1 MDLLEAPLLSTEFL
15 VVDTET
21 NGKAGDACELTE
33 VGAVLVGG
41 GELHERW
48 ETLVHARAPLSRG
61 IQRFTG
67 ITQDMVDEA
76 PAAEVALPELA
87 ELMEGRVLVGHN
99 VSFDRRVLAQ
109 AFERAGMEWPK
120 PPALCTVA
128 LARRFAPLARQRK
141 LVALAGALG
150 IDVEVAHRAL
160 ADAETCAR
168 VFCALFPKLCANAG
182 TVRDALA
189 LLRPK
194 PRKPKDPLPARRAM
208 HLPDFG
214 ELPDEPGVYIFR
226 NAEGQPLYVGKSVR
240 IRSRARSHF
249 APSSPTG
256 DWTAQASIVD
266 HRATRSELGALVLEN
281 RLIKA
286 LRPPGNVKLKHQ
298 DPYVYLRCRFDV
310 NYPVLEVAP
319 EPASGHAVN
328 VGPLRGR
335 ASAVELKEQL
345 DSLFNLRHCGR
356 KMKRRYHPSAYGQMG
371 RCLSPC
377 LGDLDPNLYRRRLD
391 AALDLFTASS
401 DGGAA
406 LLAHVEGQMRAAAAE
421 RRFERAAWL
430 RRRHARLRILLERLG
445 PFLRAAHAHPR
456 LVLAGE
462 AGVEGVDAFWLVG
475 GRIADWGPVSS
486 VEEVVERTAAA
497 LRMRAEPY
505 VPPDEVQELRI
516 VSTWLDTHEVDTLE
530 LEPRPSRSELAGF
543 AQRHGLRELA
553 PSRRMSDSRNA
564 QAHSTILTP

>member
-1 MDLLEAPLLSTEFL
+1 MDLLDAALRDTEFL

-21 NGKAGDACELTE
+21 NGKAGDACEMTE

-67 ITQDMVDEA
+67 ITQGMVDEA
-76 PAAEVALPELA
+76 PAAEIVLPELA
-87 ELMEGRVLVGHN
+87 QQLEGRVLVGHN
-99 VSFDRRVLAQ
+99 VSFDRRVLEQ
-109 AFERAGMEWPK
+109 AFGRAGLTWPD

-128 LARRFAPLARQRK
+128 IARRLAPLARQRK

-150 IDVEVAHRAL
+150 VEVEVAHRAL

-168 VFCALFPKLCANAG
+168 VFCALFPKLCANAA
-182 TVRDALA
+182 TVGQALE
-189 LLRPK
+189 LMRPRRRAK
-194 PRKPKDPLPARRAM
+194 PRDPLPARRAL
-208 HLPDFG
+208 HLPDFS
-214 ELPDEPGVYIFR
+214 ELPNEPGVYIFR
-226 NAEGQPLYVGKSVR
+226 NAEGQPLYVGKSVKL
-240 IRSRARSHF
+240 RSRARSHF
-249 APSSPTG
+249 APSSATG

-266 HRATRSELGALVLEN
+266 HRATRSELGALLLEY

-319 EPASGHAVN
+319 EPAAGHAVN

-345 DSLFNLRHCGR
+345 DSLFGLRHCGR
-356 KMKRRYHPSAYGQMG
+356 RMQRRYHPSAYGQMG
-371 RCLSPC
+371 RCMSPC
-377 LGDLDPNLYRRRLD
+377 LGDLDPNVYRRRLD
-391 AALDLFTASS
+391 EALGLFTGSS

-421 RRFERAAWL
+421 KRFERAAWL

-462 AGVEGVDAFWLVG
+462 KGVDGLDAFWLVG
-475 GRIADWGPVSS
+475 GRVVDWGAVRSPD
-486 VEEVVERTAAA
+486 EVVERTDAA
-497 LRMRAEPY
+497 LRRRAEPY

-516 VSTWLDTHEVDTLE
+516 VSTWLDGRDVDVLE
-530 LEPRPSRSELAGF
+530 LEPRPSTAALRGF
-543 AQRHGLRELA
+543 AQRSGLTELA
-553 PSRRMSDSRNA
+553 PL
-564 QAHSTILTP
+564 STNV